1 VARPPRRV
9 GDGRAPR
16 KAVPRRCD
24 RAYRAACDE
33 ASHSRAERGLNDHYR
48 SIASPA
54 EHRLK
59 IERSDFLGIAFPVAE
74 EPQFNEALNAIAK
87 QHYDASHHCWAFRLF
102 RDSRARSSDAGEP
115 SGTAGRPIL
124 SAIEGAGLLDAG
136 VVVVRWFGGVKL
148 GTGGLS
154 RAYRETAAG
163 AIAAAQFVDRYLYD
177 RIRVAAPFDRMS
189 DLYRL
194 VAAPDVV
201 LVEEKFAES
210 NEFVFEVRRSKRE
223 EFLATLA
230 GRRLTP
236 L

>member
-1 VARPPRRV
+1 VARQPRGVRH
-9 GDGRAPR
+9 GSAPGE
-16 KAVPRRCD
+16 AVSCRRD

-33 ASHSRAERGLNDHYR
+33 ASHSRAERDLNDHYR
-48 SIASPA
+48 SIQSRV

-59 IERSDFLGIAFPVAE
+59 IERSDFLAIAFPIDD

-87 QHYDASHHCWAFRLF
+87 RHHDASHHCWAFRLF
-102 RDSRARSSDAGEP
+102 RDARARSSDAGEP
-115 SGTAGRPIL
+115 SGTAGKPIL
-124 SAIEGAGLLDAG
+124 SAIEAASLFNAG

-154 RAYRETAAG
+154 RAYREAAAG
-163 AIAAAQFVDRYLYD
+163 AIAAAEIVDHYVYD
-177 RIRVAAPFDRMS
+177 RVRVAAPFDRMS

-194 VAAPDVV
+194 VAPPDVM
-201 LVEEKFAES
+201 LIAENFGES
-210 NEFVFEVRRSKRE
+210 NEFAFDVRVSKRE

-230 GRRLTP
+230 ARRLTP